1 MYENTEQGSADE
13 LGVFPDFP
21 DQEIEGYAN
30 QRCEDDEQRKS
41 EVFTDYSEQFFRKT
55 WNIEVP
61 DVERPYRYF
70 RFIRLHTKEDV

>member
-1 MYENTEQGSADE
+1 MYENTKQGSADE

-30 QRCEDDEQRKS
+30 QLCEDDEQRKS

-55 WNIEVP
+55 WNIKVL
-61 DVERPYRYF
+61 DVKRPYRYF
-70 RFIRLHTKEDV
+70 

>member
-41 EVFTDYSEQFFRKT
+41 EVFTD
-55 WNIEVP
+55 
-61 DVERPYRYF
+61 
-70 RFIRLHTKEDV
+70 

>member
-41 EVFTDYSEQFFRKT
+41 EVFT
-55 WNIEVP
+55 VP
-61 DVERPYRYF
+61 DVKRPYRYF
-70 RFIRLHTKEDV
+70 QFIRLHTKEDV